1 MIEFLA
7 IDKIN
12 LRPGQYVP
20 PFLELLVAAAR
31 RGEPL
36 APRVESIV
44 ASFGFDMFEY
54 GVSSTPNPDRNGVA
68 YVYTTKNGDWVRH
81 YDRMGYIEI
90 DPRMALTCK
99 SAVPLAWDQSTARG
113 MGVQVDAF
121 LDDALRH
128 GIGSGLCFMW
138 HGPSDSHIAVTLNS
152 SIRVNDE
159 IRLKSITRNLSDI
172 VMFGHY
178 FHEIFM
184 LPALK
189 LGKQRATAMQP
200 LSRRERECL
209 ALAARGLTTKGISC
223 KLEISSRT
231 VQFHFERIREKLGAA
246 NRHEAIARAVQTGV
260 IPGEWT
266 VPLSRATL

>member
-1 MIEFLA
+1 MIEFIT

-36 APRVESIV
+36 ATHVQSIV
-44 ASFGFDMFEY
+44 ASFGFEMFEY
-54 GVSSTPNPDRNGVA
+54 GVSSTPQPDSHGVTFLYSTA
-68 YVYTTKNGDWVRH
+68 DGSWLRH

-90 DPRMALTCK
+90 DPRIFLTCK
-99 SAVPLAWDQSTARG
+99 SAVPMIWDQTTARG
-113 MGVQVDAF
+113 IGANVDAF

-128 GIGSGLCFMW
+128 GIGSGLAFMW
-138 HGPSDSHIAVTLNS
+138 HGPWDRHMAVMFNS
-152 SIRVNDE
+152 RLRVNDE
-159 IRLKSITRNLSDI
+159 VRVKSITRNLSDI

-189 LGKQRATAMQP
+189 LGRHSASATQP
-200 LSRRERECL
+200 LSKRERECL
-209 ALAARGLTTKGISC
+209 ALAAKGLTTKDISGR
-223 KLEISSRT
+223 LDISSRT
-231 VQFHFERIREKLGAA
+231 VQFHFERIRDKLGVA

-266 VPLSRATL
+266 APLSRPTP

>member
-7 IDKIN
+7 VDKIN

-31 RGEPL
+31 RGEAL
-36 APRVESIV
+36 APHVASIA

-54 GVSSTPNPDRNGVA
+54 GVSSTPNSDRNGVTC
-68 YVYTTKNGDWVRH
+68 VYTTTDGNWARR
-81 YDRMGYIEI
+81 YDRMGYVEI
-90 DPRMALTCK
+90 DPRILLTCR
-99 SAVPLAWDQSTARG
+99 SAVPLVWDQSTARG
-113 MGVQVDAF
+113 IGADVDAF

-128 GIGSGLCFMW
+128 GIGSGVCFMW
-138 HGPSDSHIAVTLNS
+138 HGPLNSHMAVTLNS
-152 SIRVNDE
+152 SIRVNDG
-159 IRLKSITRNLSDI
+159 IRLKSITRNLPDV

-189 LGKQRATAMQP
+189 LGRQSAAAAQP
-200 LSRRERECL
+200 LSGRERECL
-209 ALAARGLTTKGISC
+209 ALAAKGLTTKDISGR
-223 KLEISSRT
+223 LDISSRT
-231 VQFHFERIREKLGAA
+231 VEFHFERIREKLGAA

-260 IPGEWT
+260 IPGKWT
-266 VPLSRATL
+266 APPSQPMQ